1 MKKILAVIFL
11 AVCLCLPCFAGCAL
25 TESGMA
31 EQGLSV
37 PAGSGVLVSEEET
50 SSGRAKLSAQA
61 LTASDGSEMQLLTV
75 VVEPSY
81 ATNRNI
87 VWSMYWEN
95 GESAWASGKDVN
107 DYVELLPTSEGA
119 QTATVRDLQP
129 FGEPVIVKATAED
142 SVGKESEVYDTCRLD
157 YAARMTG
164 LGVKFFGGTEAYTMI
179 SAYTDTY
186 LIKDNSY
193 GFLTSIEAEPVYT
206 AHTVEDEFTYR
217 YTVQYTAQ
225 HAGVMSTATSGEL
238 ALSSNATM
246 EQNIPFD
253 AEYPTMGGLNMAFGC
268 NPFNCP
274 YFEGNGAT
282 AYTYFHSNRGKIV
295 GPYQVYV
302 GRPIATIRIYAT
314 GTYSSFVREI
324 GIGYDPSALVI
335 ETTSAALDVPSVVL

>member
-107 DYVELLPTSEGA
+107 DYLELLPTSEGA
-119 QTATVRDLQP
+119 QTATLRDLQP
-129 FGEPVIVKATAED
+129 FGEAVIVKVTAED
-142 SVGKESEVYDTCRLD
+142 SVGKSDEVYDTCRVD
-157 YAARMTG
+157 YLVRDYETTLAWVYDDGSYDFEFINADELQYIPLGEFSVFNDWTQPTEIIYSDVKTG
-164 LGVKFFGGTEAYTMI
+164 TGTKMPETENREVYIRLNEGFSVALADAGVRAYTEEEEWLVLYDADLYVLLEKICGQYYFFDYPMGEPNEGNWQ
-179 SAYTDTY
+179 
-186 LIKDNSY
+186 K
-193 GFLTSIEAEPVYT
+193 FLTAVGNNKNVY
-206 AHTVEDEFTYR
+206 DF
-217 YTVQYTAQ
+217 
-225 HAGVMSTATSGEL
+225 EL
-238 ALSSNATM
+238 
-246 EQNIPFD
+246 
-253 AEYPTMGGLNMAFGC
+253 
-268 NPFNCP
+268 
-274 YFEGNGAT
+274 
-282 AYTYFHSNRGKIV
+282 KIV
-295 GPYQVYV
+295 SEQSGGAVHE
-302 GRPIATIRIYAT
+302 TIYRCQFNRA
-314 GTYSSFVREI
+314 SSVFCVREASLAGDI
-324 GIGYDPSALVI
+324 VF
-335 ETTSAALDVPSVVL
+335 

>member
-1 MKKILAVIFL
+1 MKKILAVIIL
-11 AVCLCLPCFAGCAL
+11 AACLCLPCFAGCDLAGVE
-25 TESGMA
+25 TS
-31 EQGLSV
+31 EQASV
-37 PAGSGVLVSEEET
+37 VSAGSGVLVSDGDDNDG
-50 SSGRAKLSAQA
+50 GRAKLSAQA
-61 LTASDGSEMQLLTV
+61 VTASDGSEMQLLTV
-75 VVEPSY
+75 TVEPSY
-81 ATNRNI
+81 ATNKNI
-87 VWSMYWEN
+87 VWSMYWED
-95 GESAWASGKDVN
+95 GASAWASGKDVN

-129 FGEPVIVKATAED
+129 FGEPVVVKATAED
-142 SVGKESEVYDTCRLD
+142 SVGKEYEVSDACRLD

-164 LGVKFFGGTEAYTMI
+164 LGVTMSGVTI
-179 SAYTDTY
+179 SADVEIY
-186 LIKDNSY
+186 LITDWTY
-193 GFLTSIEAEPVYT
+193 GFLSSITPQPVYT

-217 YTVQYTAQ
+217 YTVQYTSQ

-238 ALSSNATM
+238 ALSSNATT
-246 EQNIPFD
+246 EQNILLD
-253 AEYPTMGGLNMAFGC
+253 DEYPTMGGLNLAFGC